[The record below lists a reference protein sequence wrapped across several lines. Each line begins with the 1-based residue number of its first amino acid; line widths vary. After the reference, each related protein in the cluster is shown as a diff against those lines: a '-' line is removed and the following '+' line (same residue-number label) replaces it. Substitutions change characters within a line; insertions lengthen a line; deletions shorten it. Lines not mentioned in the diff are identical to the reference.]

1 MKFVQDET
9 IAPPPG
15 VISSLKAGLDITANH
30 ISVILFPVLLDLFL
44 WLGPRLSVNRLL
56 AILSEEFNFLAR
68 ENIAPAAEIKRIQDS
83 LALLIDLNV
92 NLFSLLRTFPV
103 GISSLISQVLPGE
116 TPLGTPDVQ
125 YLESAFVLIFWI
137 FVLTVGGWILGSI
150 YFTWV
155 AKVSLK
161 QDGQDLL
168 WAGKTILQSFLLSI
182 VWTMAIFVLGMPLLI
197 IFSIFAQIN
206 QSLAQLAL
214 VFLALFAMWVVV
226 PFFFSAHGIFT
237 RRENLFRSIMGSFR
251 LSRYTL
257 PTSSFFVLGVLLLS
271 QGFNSLW
278 LVPSSDSWMM
288 LVGIIGH
295 AFITTALLAASFVYY
310 RDMYDWLEVFFEKLD
325 SKITSA
331 QA

>member
-1 MKFVQDET
+1 M
-9 IAPPPG
+9 
-15 VISSLKAGLDITANH
+15 
-30 ISVILFPVLLDLFL
+30 LLDLFL
-44 WLGPRLSVNRLL
+44 WFGPRLSVNRLL
-56 AILSEEFNFLAR
+56 AILSEEFSFLAR
-68 ENIAPAAEIKRIQDS
+68 ENIAPAAEITRIQES
-83 LALLIDLNV
+83 LALLIDLDV
-92 NLFSLLRTFPV
+92 NLFSLLRTFPI
-103 GISSLISQVLPGE
+103 GISSLISQALPGE
-116 TPLGTPDVQ
+116 TPLGVPDVQ
-125 YLESAFVLIFWI
+125 YLENAFVLILWI
-137 FVLTVGGWILGSI
+137 FVLTLIGWILGSI

-182 VWTMAIFVLGMPLLI
+182 VWTMAIFILGAPLLI
-197 IFSIFAQIN
+197 VFSIFAQIN
-206 QSLAQLAL
+206 QSLAQIAL

-278 LVPSSDSWMM
+278 LVPSSASWMM
-288 LVGIIGH
+288 FIGIIGH

-310 RDMYDWLEVFFEKLD
+310 RDMFDWLEVLFEKLD
-325 SKITSA
+325 SKVTSA

>member
-9 IAPPPG
+9 ITPPPG
-15 VISSLKAGLDITANH
+15 VISSLKAGFDVVANH
-30 ISVILFPVLLDLFL
+30 IGVILFPVLLDLFL

-56 AILSEEFNFLAR
+56 AILSEEFSFLAR

-83 LALLIDLNV
+83 LALLIDLDV
-92 NLFSLLRTFPV
+92 NLFSLLRTFPI
-103 GISSLISQVLPGE
+103 GISSLISQALPGE
-116 TPLGTPDVQ
+116 TPIGVPDVQ
-125 YLESAFVLIFWI
+125 YLESAFVLIFWV
-137 FVLTVGGWILGSI
+137 FVLTLIGWVLGSI

-155 AKVSLK
+155 AKISLK

-182 VWTMAIFVLGMPLLI
+182 VWTMTIFILGTPLLI
-197 IFSIFAQIN
+197 VFSIFAQIN

-237 RRENLFRSIMGSFR
+237 RSENLFRSIMGSFR

-278 LVPSSDSWMM
+278 LVPSPASWMM

-310 RDMYDWLEVFFEKLD
+310 RDMFDWLEVLFEKLD
-325 SKITSA
+325 SKVTSA

>member
-9 IAPPPG
+9 ITPPPG
-15 VISSLKAGLDITANH
+15 VISSLKAGFDVAANH
-30 ISVILFPVLLDLFL
+30 ISLILFPVLLDLFL
-44 WLGPRLSVNRLL
+44 WFGPRLSVNRLL
-56 AILSEEFNFLAR
+56 AILSEEFSFLAR
-68 ENIAPAAEIKRIQDS
+68 ENIAPAAEITRIQES
-83 LALLIDLNV
+83 LALLIDLDV
-92 NLFSLLRTFPV
+92 NLFSLLRTFPI
-103 GISSLISQVLPGE
+103 GISSLISQALPGE
-116 TPLGTPDVQ
+116 TPLGVPDVQ
-125 YLESAFVLIFWI
+125 YLENAFVLILWI
-137 FVLTVGGWILGSI
+137 FVLTLIGWILGSI

-182 VWTMAIFVLGMPLLI
+182 VWTMAIFILGAPLLI
-197 IFSIFAQIN
+197 VFSIFAQIN
-206 QSLAQLAL
+206 QSLAQIAL

-278 LVPSSDSWMM
+278 LVPSSASWMM
-288 LVGIIGH
+288 FIGIIGH

-310 RDMYDWLEVFFEKLD
+310 RDMFDWLEVLFEKLD
-325 SKITSA
+325 SKVSSA

>member
-9 IAPPPG
+9 ITPPPG
-15 VISSLKAGLDITANH
+15 VISSLKAGFDVVANH

-56 AILSEEFNFLAR
+56 ATLGEEFSFLAR

-83 LALLIDLNV
+83 LALLIDLDV
-92 NLFSLLRTFPV
+92 NLFSLLRTFPI
-103 GISSLISQVLPGE
+103 GISSLISQALPSE
-116 TPLGTPDVQ
+116 TPLGVPDIQ
-125 YLESAFVLIFWI
+125 YLENAFVLIFWI
-137 FVLTVGGWILGSI
+137 FVLTLVGWVLGSI

-182 VWTMAIFVLGMPLLI
+182 VWTIAIFILGTPLLI
-197 IFSIFAQIN
+197 VFSIFAQIN

-278 LVPSSDSWMM
+278 LVPSSASWMM

-310 RDMYDWLEVFFEKLD
+310 RDMFDWLEVLFEKLD
-325 SKITSA
+325 SKVTSA